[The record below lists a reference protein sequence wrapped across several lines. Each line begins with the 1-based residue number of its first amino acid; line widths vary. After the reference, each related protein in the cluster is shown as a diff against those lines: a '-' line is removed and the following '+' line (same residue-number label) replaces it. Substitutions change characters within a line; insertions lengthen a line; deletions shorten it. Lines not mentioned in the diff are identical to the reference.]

1 MGGFFVLLDCSKNGH
16 FHPSK
21 VRVEIEGYEDTIE
34 NHAVFTKRIL
44 RDNQIVAPTTLDE
57 AIENPAVGFVV
68 KGMLLPIKYYPQYV
82 GLLWHKYLSANPK
95 IVEELQRSNKFKEGE
110 IYDGVSHLEIIC
122 KFLGYDRPNK
132 KGNRRRQG
140 MPGELLLEWCKPLT
154 KLLNKDEIVIIEES
168 RTLTDS
174 INEVVGF
181 FHYVEDVI
189 EDKSQQTYKEFCPRV
204 LHHFKKALRYDP
216 SVLMGNCFVRKNEE
230 NSPRRLWFMKKEEPE
245 KKRNAKQ
252 DVAFLGISEDEQLT
266 TFKSSV
272 TALKVYAQERNL
284 AVSLP
289 YNLGCEK
296 CSGVEWEVRLGIIKE
311 VFKDY
316 YLTLHKEIHTLMV
329 AEESAQG

>member
-1 MGGFFVLLDCSKNGH
+1 MLLDCSKNGH

-44 RDNQIVAPTTLDE
+44 RDSHIVAPVTLEE
-57 AIENPAVGFVV
+57 ALENQAVGFVV

-82 GLLWHKYLSANPK
+82 GLLWHKYLSTNPK
-95 IVEELQRSNKFKEGE
+95 IVEELKRCTQFREGE

-122 KFLGYDRPNK
+122 KFIGYDKPNK
-132 KGNRRRQG
+132 KGIKRRQG
-140 MPGELLLEWCKPLT
+140 LPGELLLEWCKPLT
-154 KLLNKDEIVIIEES
+154 DLLNKEEIVIVEES
-168 RTLTDS
+168 RTLTES

-189 EDKSQQTYKEFCPRV
+189 EEPAQATYKEFCPRV
-204 LHHFKKALRYDP
+204 LHHFKKALRYDA
-216 SVLMGNCFVRKNEE
+216 SMLMGSCYVRRNEE
-230 NSPRRLWFMKKEEPE
+230 EKPRRFWFSRHQEEPV
-245 KKRNAKQ
+245 KKRNTKQ
-252 DVAFLGISEDEQLT
+252 DVAFLGISEEEQLE

-272 TALKVYAQERNL
+272 MALKNYAKERNL

-289 YNLGCEK
+289 YDLGCEK
-296 CSGVEWEVRLGIIKE
+296 PTGVEWEVRMNIIRE

-316 YLTLHKEIHTLMV
+316 YLTLHKEIHAPATDVV
-329 AEESAQG
+329 AHG